1 MASVITSH
9 HLKKKKRGLVMLGV
23 SFLRSS
29 KVHEK
34 FKDKIIKKL
43 KLPHVLTKANL
54 TIALLEI

>member
-1 MASVITSH
+1 
-9 HLKKKKRGLVMLGV
+9 MLGV